1 MQWSTKHLLQWSQDL
16 SDQPLLTKLRRVLLV
31 CSSAKNKIRLANQN
45 LLQSA
50 TPRSHFQFT
59 YLDVNS
65 IWLTQSKCTKSTFKL
80 CALLFFNLI
89 LLARCSTINFF
100 PSHLHFSDT
109 AIHCQFL
116 LWWLPLASSSSMEN
130 DRQGHVHQLS
140 VPSRISLEAGASI
153 YWNRYIMLF
162 IIIIVTVSRKSRTAV
177 FPIGAGQSRCFT
189 KGLQG
194 SSAFFHIS
202 ITFMIRWVTKT
213 TFPSFRSIN
222 LISLSLS
229 QAH

>member
-1 MQWSTKHLLQWSQDL
+1 M
-16 SDQPLLTKLRRVLLV
+16 
-31 CSSAKNKIRLANQN
+31 ANQN

-59 YLDVNS
+59 YSDVNS
-65 IWLTQSKCTKSTFKL
+65 IRLTQSKCTKSTFKL

-153 YWNRYIMLF
+153 YLNRYIMLF

-177 FPIGAGQSRCFT
+177 FPIGAGQNRCFT

-213 TFPSFRSIN
+213 AFPSFRSIN
-222 LISLSLS
+222 LVSLSLS